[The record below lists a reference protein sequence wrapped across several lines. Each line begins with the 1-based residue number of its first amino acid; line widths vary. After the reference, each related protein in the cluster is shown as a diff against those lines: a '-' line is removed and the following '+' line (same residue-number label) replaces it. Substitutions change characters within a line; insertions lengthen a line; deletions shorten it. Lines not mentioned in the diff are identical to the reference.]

1 LSEQRVPVGEAG
13 TSAGNHWAA
22 TLGSCRHAQWRQL
35 RYTSGVQFT
44 IIDAFIG
51 DGALGNPAA
60 VAVVDTFAPDAELAR
75 IAREGGW
82 PATTFVR
89 RDADRW
95 HVRWFTPDESNMCG
109 HGTLATAHALFQQ
122 HAVDA
127 KRAIRFTSRAG
138 NFEAWREGPAVAF
151 YFPRLPLTAL
161 TTPEGLEAALGA
173 NVCSMHDAEGRIVVE
188 LADETA
194 VRTLTPNVDALR
206 SLLREPVVVTARS
219 AGPFDF
225 VSRYFRKAGPA
236 EDPVTGSAHAALAPF
251 WAPRLDKA
259 SMRAFQASAR
269 GGVLD
274 VQLEGDRDRV
284 RIRGVAKTATASP

>member
-1 LSEQRVPVGEAG
+1 MPVSEAG

-22 TLGSCRHAQWRQL
+22 TLGSCGHAQWRQL
-35 RYTSGVQFT
+35 RYTSYVQFT

-95 HVRWFTPDESNMCG
+95 HMRWFTPDESNMCG
-109 HGTLATAHALFQQ
+109 HGTLATAHALFEQ

-127 KRAIRFTSRAG
+127 TKRAIRFTSRAG
-138 NFEAWREGPAVAF
+138 NFEAWREGPAIAF
-151 YFPRLPLTAL
+151 YFPRLALTAL
-161 TTPEGLEAALGA
+161 TMPEGLEAALGA
-173 NVCSMHDAEGRIVVE
+173 NVCSVHDAEGRIVVE
-188 LADETA
+188 LADERA

-206 SLLREPVVVTARS
+206 SLLGEPVVVTARS

-251 WAPRLDKA
+251 RAARLGKQA
-259 SMRAFQASAR
+259 MRAFQASAR

-274 VQLEGDRDRV
+274 VQLEGDRV
-284 RIRGVAKTATASP
+284 RIRGVAETAAR